1 MRAAAF
7 VMGGVLAAGAAF
19 AQQPSAVN
27 ARVVARAAQP
37 NLGQAIG
44 SILKDQ
50 TEAAWVGYA
59 VPVILDASGNPK
71 NDDGWSERCRL
82 EQNPAGA
89 DTRSSGPAGAVRLE
103 PSLTIMMLLRVQ
115 NHEVQKIRTVSLD
128 CQIDAGG
135 LPLFWMSGA
144 GSADSVAFLKTFV
157 GDGTLR
163 GLSEQALGAIG
174 RHKDPAATALLLDLA
189 RNGAN
194 ARLRERSLF
203 WIAQRAEPRAL
214 TTIGDAIERDPDMSV
229 KKQAVF
235 ALSRLPGGEGV
246 PVLITLARSNP
257 HPEVRKQAMF
267 WLGQSKD
274 PRALSFFEEL
284 LR

>member
-1 MRAAAF
+1 MRTAAF
-7 VMGGVLAAGAAF
+7 VIGGVFAAGAAF

-27 ARVVARAAQP
+27 ARVVTRAAQP

-44 SILKDQ
+44 SIVKDQ
-50 TEAAWVGYA
+50 ADPAWVGYA
-59 VPVILDASGNPK
+59 VPVVVDASGNPK
-71 NDDGWSERCRL
+71 DEGWSERCRL
-82 EQNPAGA
+82 EQIPAGV
-89 DTRSSGPAGAVRLE
+89 DTPTSGPAGPVRLE
-103 PSLTIMMLLRVQ
+103 PSSTIMVLLRVQ
-115 NHEVQKIRTVSLD
+115 NHEVQKIRTFSLD

-135 LPLFWMSGA
+135 LPLFWMSGS
-144 GSADSVAFLKTFV
+144 GGADSVAFLKTFI
-157 GDGTLR
+157 GDGTRR
-163 GLSEQALGAIG
+163 GLSEQALGAIA
-174 RHKDPAATALLLDLA
+174 RHKDPAATTLLLDLA

-194 ARLRERSLF
+194 ARVRERSLF

-214 TTIGDAIERDPDMSV
+214 ATIGDAIERDPDISV
-229 KKQAVF
+229 KRQAVF

-246 PVLITLARSNP
+246 PLLITLARSNP

-274 PRALSFFEEL
+274 PRALSFFEEV

>member
-1 MRAAAF
+1 MRTAGF
-7 VMGGVLAAGAAF
+7 VIGGSFAAGAAF

-27 ARVVARAAQP
+27 ARVVTRTAQP

-44 SILKDQ
+44 SIVKDQ
-50 TEAAWVGYA
+50 ADPAWVGYA
-59 VPVILDASGNPK
+59 VPVVVDASGNPK
-71 NDDGWSERCRL
+71 DEGWSERCRL
-82 EQNPAGA
+82 EQIPAGV
-89 DTRSSGPAGAVRLE
+89 DTPTSGPAGPVRLE
-103 PSLTIMMLLRVQ
+103 PSSTIMVLLRVQ
-115 NHEVQKIRTVSLD
+115 NHEVQKIRTFSLD

-144 GSADSVAFLKTFV
+144 GGADSVAFLKTFI
-157 GDGTLR
+157 GDGTRR
-163 GLSEQALGAIG
+163 GLSEQALGAIA
-174 RHKDPAATALLLDLA
+174 RHKDPAATTLLLDLA

-194 ARLRERSLF
+194 ARQRERSLF

-214 TTIGDAIERDPDMSV
+214 ATIGDAIERDPDISV
-229 KKQAVF
+229 KRQAVF

-246 PVLITLARSNP
+246 PLLITLARSNP
-257 HPEVRKQAMF
+257 HPEVRKQVMF

-274 PRALSFFEEL
+274 PRALSFFEEV

>member
-7 VMGGVLAAGAAF
+7 VVGSVLAAGAAF
-19 AQQPSAVN
+19 AQQPLAVN
-27 ARVVARAAQP
+27 ARIVTRPAQP
-37 NLGQAIG
+37 NLGQAIA
-44 SILKDQ
+44 SIVKDQ
-50 TEAAWVGYA
+50 ADAAWVGYA
-59 VPVILDASGNPK
+59 VQVAVDASGNPK

-82 EQNPAGA
+82 EQNSAGV
-89 DTRSSGPAGAVRLE
+89 DTRTSGPAGAVRLE
-103 PSLTIMMLLRVQ
+103 PSPIIMVLLRVQ
-115 NHEVQKIRTVSLD
+115 NHEVQKIRTFSLD

-144 GSADSVAFLKTFV
+144 GGADSVAFLKTFV

-194 ARLRERSLF
+194 ARLRERSLV
-203 WIAQRAEPRAL
+203 WIAQRAESRAL
-214 TTIGDAIERDPDMSV
+214 ATISDAIERDADMSV

-235 ALSRLPGGEGV
+235 ALSRLPSGEGV
-246 PVLITLARSNP
+246 PLLITLARSNP
-257 HPEVRKQAMF
+257 HPEVRKQAML
-267 WLGQSKD
+267 WLGRSND
-274 PRALSFFEEL
+274 PRALSFFEEV